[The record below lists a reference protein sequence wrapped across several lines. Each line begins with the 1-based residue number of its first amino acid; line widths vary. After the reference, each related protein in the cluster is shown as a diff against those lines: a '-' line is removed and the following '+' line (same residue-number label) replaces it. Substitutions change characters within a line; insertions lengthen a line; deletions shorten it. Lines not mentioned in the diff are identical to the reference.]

1 MRPKKGTSLIEFLP
15 NSRYE
20 HVASAHPSYDFYEI
34 FRDCG
39 ISLLGHVLK
48 FGGILSRG
56 SRATWVLI
64 SGGPVSSRFLAP
76 PSGETVRPM
85 QFAGYR

>member
-39 ISLLGHVLK
+39 IFLLGHVLK
-48 FGGILSRG
+48 FGAFYQGIPELHGFQFEGVR
-56 SRATWVLI
+56 
-64 SGGPVSSRFLAP
+64 LAP
-76 PSGETVRPM
+76 D
-85 QFAGYR
+85 F